1 MPARKDHRCD
11 WRDRAEA
18 LASELKV
25 ARDELDKLRE
35 KTGLLDEKIDAL
47 NKRMFGRRS
56 ERQRVPDINAEV
68 RKQRPSDP
76 EKAKAKRRATEEQKR
91 QIEAEPHR
99 PEVPRTE
106 CHCEYCGDGPDQFH
120 LIGSKTSTVYSTR
133 PAKLIKR
140 VYTRDTRACHCGK
153 TIVSA
158 PPPERF
164 GKSQYDASVVA
175 QLVTGKCSDSLPV
188 ARQAEQLRRQG
199 IPTSR
204 ATLNRLFLQAGR
216 VLAPV
221 ALRILALIA
230 ESDIVLGD
238 ETPIRQQDQDGKGYF
253 WTFGNGDLVAYVY
266 SSSRSGDTP
275 KKVLGGTQGVL
286 VVDGYTGYN
295 AVTKPEGRDRAGCN
309 AHARRKFCEALAN
322 APEAQRAIDIYTK
335 LFVVERDAREL
346 DIVGSRQHL
355 AMRKKRSAPAMRR
368 MHAWLEQE
376 QPRHLPKS
384 KMGDAIGYALNNWKA
399 LTRFL
404 SNPKIPISNNFSER
418 QLRIVALGRKN
429 YMSVGAESAG
439 QSIATLYTLTACCKR
454 AGIDP
459 TAYLTDV
466 LRRLGRDSNCS
477 VDELMPH
484 RWKPLDSS

>member
-1 MPARKDHRCD
+1 MAARKNHRCD

-18 LASELKV
+18 LQSELSTTR
-25 ARDELDKLRE
+25 AELDQLKQ
-35 KTGLLDEKIDAL
+35 KTGLLDERIEAL
-47 NKRMFGRRS
+47 NKRLFGRRS
-56 ERQRVPDINAEV
+56 ERQRIPDINAEV

-76 EKAKAKRRATEEQKR
+76 EQAKAKRRATDEQKK

-99 PEVPRTE
+99 PDIPRAE
-106 CHCEYCGDGPDQFH
+106 CHCEYCGDGPDDFH
-120 LIGSKTSTVYSTR
+120 LIGSKTSTVYSMR

-140 VYTRDTRACHCGK
+140 VHTRDTRACHCGK

-175 QLVTGKCSDSLPV
+175 HLVTGKCSDSLPV
-188 ARQAEQLRRQG
+188 ARQTEQLRRQG
-199 IPTSR
+199 VPASR
-204 ATLNRLFLQAGR
+204 ATLNRVFLQAGR

-266 SSSRSGDTP
+266 SSNRSGETP
-275 KKVLGGTQGVL
+275 KKVLGGTKGVL
-286 VVDGYTGYN
+286 VVDGFTGYN
-295 AVTKPEGRDRAGCN
+295 VVTRPDGRDRAGCN
-309 AHARRKFCEALAN
+309 SHARRKFCEALAN
-322 APEAQRAIDIYTK
+322 APEAQQVIDLYTSV
-335 LFVVERDAREL
+335 FVVERDAREL
-346 DIVGSRQHL
+346 AIMGTRQHL
-355 AMRKKRSAPAMRR
+355 GMRKKRSAPAMQR
-368 MHAWLEQE
+368 MHAWLTQE

-384 KMGDAIGYALNNWKA
+384 KMGDAIGYALNNWKE

-404 SNPKIPISNNFSER
+404 SNAKIPVSNNLSEG

-439 QSIATLYTLTACCKR
+439 QSIAALYTLTACCKR
-454 AGIDP
+454 ANIDP
-459 TAYLTDV
+459 TAYLADV
-466 LRRLGRDSNCS
+466 LRRLGRDPECS

-484 RWKPLDSS
+484 RWKPLDTS